1 MNRNITRIV
10 AIAATLAMGNIAGG
24 LRRQQRRFQQGPRVF
39 HEQQGRGRGPVQG
52 TGQHVHQEDRRAGGH
67 PDRSRRHV

>member
-39 HEQQGRGRGPVQG
+39 HEQQG
-52 TGQHVHQEDRRAGGH
+52 
-67 PDRSRRHV
+67 